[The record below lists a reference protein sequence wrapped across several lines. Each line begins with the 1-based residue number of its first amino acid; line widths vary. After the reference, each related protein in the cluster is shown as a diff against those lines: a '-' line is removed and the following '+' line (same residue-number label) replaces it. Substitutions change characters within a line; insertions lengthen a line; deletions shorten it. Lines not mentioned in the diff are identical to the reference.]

1 MFVVC
6 NFNSKM
12 NKTNFDMYSITVVTK
27 FEIANSSFKIVLKDG
42 CQIDDDDAFEHLNEV
57 NTVLYLL
64 KENEALALPTMER
77 IGSQSTGNR

>member
-1 MFVVC
+1 
-6 NFNSKM
+6 M
-12 NKTNFDMYSITVVTK
+12 NKPIFDMYSITVVTK

-42 CQIDDDDAFEHLNEV
+42 CQID
-57 NTVLYLL
+57 LYLL

>member
-1 MFVVC
+1 
-6 NFNSKM
+6 M
-12 NKTNFDMYSITVVTK
+12 NKPIFDMYSITVVTK

-42 CQIDDDDAFEHLNEV
+42 WQIDDDDAFEHLNEV
-57 NTVLYLL
+57 NTDLYLL